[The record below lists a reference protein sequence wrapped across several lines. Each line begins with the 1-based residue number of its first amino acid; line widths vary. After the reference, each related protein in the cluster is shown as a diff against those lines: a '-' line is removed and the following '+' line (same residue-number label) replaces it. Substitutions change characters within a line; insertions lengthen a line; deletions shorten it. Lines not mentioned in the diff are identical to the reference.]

1 MQDTF
6 SHALVAFLYALGLCL
21 TLLHMLSLTSQ
32 WLIATAVCLGLT
44 LLCAAASL
52 KKWTRWA
59 LGGMVAILSLIWLLF
74 LGGLTTLTD
83 VLRAVTLHVSGVYS
97 ALPMFQ
103 HEAVLIFTILLT
115 LGAYLLTNARLG
127 GYPSLMVLLA
137 LTVILWLRD
146 TPEGLIYLLP
156 AIVATVAMLIHAGQ
170 SALSLGRILPL
181 ICGIVAAAYL
191 LVPASGV
198 TIAPLKESADTL
210 RQRIFDY
217 LFFTSTRNVF
227 TLATE
232 GYYPLG
238 QNQLGGPASPD
249 DDPVMMVSTP
259 KMVYLRGSVK
269 DQYTGRTWVDTQ
281 SGRRYLWISS
291 RWRTQRDTAFDASL
305 PEGALGADTGLMT
318 VEQVSVRMMNSSASS
333 MFLPQRV
340 RSLQPGG
347 DLVPY
352 FNVSS
357 EVFATRDLQAGD
369 TYTVTAPLMLGGE
382 AGLGTLVTACASTD
396 DPNWPNVLQT
406 YLSLPDHLQQELYDL
421 AAEVTAQASTP
432 YDKAYA
438 LQTYL
443 SRTYRYTLDVEIQ
456 PTDVDFV
463 SYFLLKSKEGY
474 CTYFASAMTV
484 LCRMVGLPAR
494 YVEGYLAQPEEN
506 GVAYV
511 TGRNGH
517 AWTEVYFEGFGWLT
531 FDATP
536 LLSSHASGAP
546 ETDPPEDDEIDEPQ
560 VTPPP
565 EDQPE
570 ESVEPSPEPETSP
583 SPEPPDSSDA
593 QVDDPDIPHLWWLWL
608 LLAALAA
615 TAVRI
620 WMTQPQWMV
629 GHAADEMI
637 RWSIW
642 MQAVHDCL
650 RIMQLPRQHHESP
663 IAYMRRLDS
672 LRRLSA
678 DMLPLGEC
686 EALVFYGRM
695 TPEPAE
701 TQMASAAYVRLFAGM
716 AWYQKVHLVLLRAFV
731 PQKHRDFTH

>member
-1 MQDTF
+1 M
-6 SHALVAFLYALGLCL
+6 
-21 TLLHMLSLTSQ
+21 LHMLSLTSH

-44 LLCAAASL
+44 FLCAAASL
-52 KKWTRWA
+52 KKWTGWA
-59 LGGMVAILSLIWLLF
+59 LASVFAILGLIWVLF

-83 VLRAVTLHVSGVYS
+83 VLRAITLHVSGISS

-103 HEAVLIFTILLT
+103 HETVLSVTIFLT
-115 LGAYLLTNARLG
+115 LGAYLLTNAHLG
-127 GYPSLMVLLA
+127 SYPSLMVLLA
-137 LTVILWLRD
+137 LVVILWLCD
-146 TPEGLIYLLP
+146 TPEGLVYLLP
-156 AIVATVAMLIHAGQ
+156 AIVATIAMLIHAGQ
-170 SALSLGRILPL
+170 AALSLRRIMPL

-191 LVPASGV
+191 LVPSSGV

-217 LFFTSTRNVF
+217 LFFTAPRNVF

-238 QNQLGGPASPD
+238 QNQLGGPASPN
-249 DDPVMMVSTP
+249 DDPIMMVSTP

-269 DQYTGRTWVDTQ
+269 DQYTGRAWVDTQ

-291 RWRTQRDTAFDASL
+291 RWRTQRATTFDASL
-305 PEGALGADTGLMT
+305 PGGALGADAGLMT
-318 VEQVSVRMMNSSASS
+318 VEQVSIRMMNSSASS

-357 EVFATRDLQAGD
+357 EIFATRDLQAGD

-382 AGLGTLVTACASTD
+382 AGLGTLVTACASTA
-396 DPNWPNVLQT
+396 DPNWPNILQT
-406 YLSLPDHLQQELYDL
+406 YLTLPEHLQQELYDL
-421 AAEVTAQASTP
+421 AEDVTAQASTP

-443 SRTYRYTLDVEIQ
+443 SRTYRYALDVEVQ

-484 LCRMVGLPAR
+484 LCRMAGLPAR

-546 ETDPPEDDEIDEPQ
+546 ETDSPENNEIDEPQ
-560 VTPPP
+560 TTPPP

-570 ESVEPSPEPETSP
+570 ESEEPSPEPETSP
-583 SPEPPDSSDA
+583 SPEPPNPSDTHVAEPDS
-593 QVDDPDIPHLWWLWL
+593 PHLWWLWL
-608 LLAALAA
+608 VLAALAA

-620 WMTQPQWMV
+620 LMTQPQRMA
-629 GHAADEMI
+629 GQASDEML

-650 RIMQLPRQHHESP
+650 HVLQLPRQPNESP
-663 IAYMRRLDS
+663 MTYMRRLDS
-672 LRRLSA
+672 LHQLNA
-678 DMLPLGEC
+678 EMLPLGEC
-686 EALVFYGRM
+686 EALVFYGR
-695 TPEPAE
+695 TAPEPDE
-701 TQMASAAYVRLFAGM
+701 TQMASVAYVRLWAGM
-716 AWYQKVHLVLLRAFV
+716 TWYQKVYLVLLRALV
-731 PQKHRDFTH
+731 PQNRRDFTH